1 MSDSRPLVWLP
12 FDPAELGEP
21 PAGLRYE
28 VVVPGDGE
36 PVPSS
41 ISEVEFFVPPYR
53 FRAGD
58 SELIAEMPRLRVVQT
73 MTAGVEHVA
82 SHVPDG
88 VTLCNGRGI
97 HDASTAEL
105 AVGLVLASL
114 RGIPGFVRAQD
125 RGAWEPVT
133 ATSLADRTVMI
144 LGYGAVGAAIERR
157 LDGFEVDL
165 VRVAR
170 TARPAGDGAPA
181 VHGFDELE
189 DLLPAVDVVV
199 VIVPLTEQ
207 TRGLVDRDFL
217 ARMRRGALLVNV
229 ARGPVVDTD
238 ALLDALREGRVH
250 AALDVTDPE
259 PLPEDHPL
267 WRAPNLLVSPHVGGA
282 STAMEPRA
290 YRLVR
295 EQLERFAAGQPLE
308 NVMAGEY

>member
-1 MSDSRPLVWLP
+1 M
-12 FDPAELGEP
+12 
-21 PAGLRYE
+21 
-28 VVVPGDGE
+28 
-36 PVPSS
+36 
-41 ISEVEFFVPPYR
+41 
-53 FRAGD
+53 
-58 SELIAEMPRLRVVQT
+58 
-73 MTAGVEHVA
+73 
-82 SHVPDG
+82 
-88 VTLCNGRGI
+88 
-97 HDASTAEL
+97 
-105 AVGLVLASL
+105 
-114 RGIPGFVRAQD
+114 
-125 RGAWEPVT
+125 
-133 ATSLADRTVMI
+133 
-144 LGYGAVGAAIERR
+144 
-157 LDGFEVDL
+157 
-165 VRVAR
+165 
-170 TARPAGDGAPA
+170 
-181 VHGFDELE
+181 HGFDELE

-217 ARMRRGALLVNV
+217 ARMRQGALLVNV